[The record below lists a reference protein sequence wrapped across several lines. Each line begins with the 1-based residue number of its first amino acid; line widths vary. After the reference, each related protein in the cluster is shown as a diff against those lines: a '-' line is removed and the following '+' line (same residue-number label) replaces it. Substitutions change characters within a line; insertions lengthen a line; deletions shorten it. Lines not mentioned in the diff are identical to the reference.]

1 MRRGDLTE
9 KNMQVLRDMEYTK
22 TQRER
27 RVGTLK
33 DYSLK
38 HRVSIHWDLNED
50 ARRERMFKLKVGD
63 NEVILD
69 AEEIMRYLRW
79 V

>member
-1 MRRGDLTE
+1 MRRGDITE
-9 KNMQVLRDMEYTK
+9 KNMQVLRDMENTK

-27 RVGTLK
+27 KVGTLK

-50 ARRERMFKLKVGD
+50 AQRERMFKLKVGD